1 MYNKTICKIKRKVV
15 LPVVLLISL
24 IFIPYRSFAAEAT
37 VSPNIKQPAYGN
49 SPNFL
54 EPFQRKIVNKD
65 TQVNDKKQFNIT
77 GGSYS
82 FANGAAAKLGLNALK
97 QKPATDISGRL
108 QGRLLDLIVQGNG
121 LSNANSTPNFL
132 TSIEISYPVG
142 RRLTLDGGYAV
153 IKRDT
158 RTQGLGGGSEERR
171 IPSLGASYTVNTN
184 TSISV
189 NYHRINVRDPHAKKS
204 REEHEAS
211 AELRI
216 NF

>member
-1 MYNKTICKIKRKVV
+1 MNNIISRNAIEKRYL
-15 LPVVLLISL
+15 LPVILLVVFF
-24 IFIPYRSFAAEAT
+24 FIPGKIFAAEPF
-37 VSPNIKQPAYGN
+37 VSTSDKQSSFTNA
-49 SPNFL
+49 PNFL
-54 EPFQRKIVNKD
+54 EPFQVQGKKD
-65 TQVNDKKQFNIT
+65 AAAKDKKNFNMT
-77 GGSYS
+77 AGSYS
-82 FANGAAAKLGLNALK
+82 FANGAAAKLGLDALK

-121 LSNANSTPNFL
+121 LSNISSTPNFL
-132 TSIEISYPVG
+132 TSIEMSYPVT

-153 IKRDT
+153 IKRDN
-158 RTQGLGGGSEERR
+158 RANGVGIGIEERR

>member
-1 MYNKTICKIKRKVV
+1 MICKIEKKIV
-15 LPVVLLISL
+15 LPVILLVVLF
-24 IFIPYRSFAAEAT
+24 FIPYRSFAAEAT
-37 VSPNIKQPAYGN
+37 VSPNIKQPVYGN

-54 EPFQRKIVNKD
+54 EPFQGKLTNKD
-65 TQVNDKKQFNIT
+65 LSVNDKKRFNIT

-82 FANGAAAKLGLNALK
+82 FANSAAAKLGLDSLK
-97 QKPATDISGRL
+97 QKRATDVSGRL
-108 QGRLLDLIVQGNG
+108 QGHLEDLILQGNG
-121 LSNANSTPNFL
+121 LSNVNSTPNFL
-132 TSIEISYPVG
+132 TSIEMSYPVG

-158 RTQGLGGGSEERR
+158 RTQGLGGGAEERR

-189 NYHRINVRDPHAKKS
+189 NYRRIDVRNSHSKKS
-204 REEHEAS
+204 SDEHEAS
-211 AELRI
+211 AELKI